1 MDTGWDMSEV
11 VRGPNLDAKDLTTFS
26 NLEEGSGTKGPACP
40 LSVLPTNRYFLG
52 GSLRMT

>member
-40 LSVLPTNRYFLG
+40 LSVLLTNRYFLG